1 MEGEGRKLVLGRR
14 ATAFSR
20 QCEEGNRPGFRSW
33 REEGLAA
40 DVVGLGGG
48 GGEQIVVGLT
58 LPNLFCGGGVF

>member
-20 QCEEGNRPGFRSW
+20 QCEEGNRSGFRSR

-40 DVVGLGGG
+40 DVVGLGG
-48 GGEQIVVGLT
+48 EKQIVVGLT